1 MSRSRNWSS
10 SSRSLPGGR
19 RKGVV
24 SGSGSSMGSR
34 RDGTRTRSE
43 SVGGGSRS
51 CIRCLGW
58 IGMIAAV
65 LPLELIVEGFLQLL
79 ESLKGPSTV
88 SRGMIWV
95 GSHLEI
101 VGQDVFDP
109 IVRRS
114 PMFVAPREPV
124 IHAGLLRFTCGFP
137 GLCLAEFVHQG
148 FHDLLLQ
155 GSAFLPP
162 TLDHAFPDFS
172 VLLNI
177 EVVHS
182 IIRPSFQGRESA
194 KAYLL
199 CVEGKREFGSL
210 RS

>member
-1 MSRSRNWSS
+1 
-10 SSRSLPGGR
+10 
-19 RKGVV
+19 
-24 SGSGSSMGSR
+24 
-34 RDGTRTRSE
+34 
-43 SVGGGSRS
+43 
-51 CIRCLGW
+51 
-58 IGMIAAV
+58 MIAAV

-88 SRGMIWV
+88 SRGMIRV

-101 VGQDVFDP
+101 VGQDLFDP

-124 IHAGLLRFTCGFP
+124 IHAALLRFTCGFP

-148 FHDLLLQ
+148 FYDLFLQ

-172 VLLNI
+172 VRRNI

-182 IIRPSFQGRESA
+182 IIRPSFQRRESA
-194 KAYLL
+194 KAYL
-199 CVEGKREFGSL
+199 CGGGGSGCSGPFDFEL
-210 RS
+210 AVAVLVSEKQRVWVHERWLTDSFFFISSSSV